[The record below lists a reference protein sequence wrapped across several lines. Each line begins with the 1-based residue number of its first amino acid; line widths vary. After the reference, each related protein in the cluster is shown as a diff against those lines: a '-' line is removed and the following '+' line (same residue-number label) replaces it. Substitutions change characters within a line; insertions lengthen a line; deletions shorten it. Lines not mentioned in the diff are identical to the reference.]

1 MLNQKITQLILKK
14 KMVKVRLKDSQIKKI
29 DMTLNIFKCQI
40 GLYESIKND
49 PDDLDN
55 FFSLNRNPLFDLTN
69 ISYFRTGLQSQGVID
84 GGKPVHDHFI
94 QRKYAMKILFEKLSE
109 NKNMTLN
116 EFVVFLV
123 EYGSTVA
130 ITKEEHQVVTMK
142 AKNTTD
148 LNYELYERCGI
159 IIEGID
165 KMIPR

>member
-1 MLNQKITQLILKK
+1 MGE
-14 KMVKVRLKDSQIKKI
+14 VRLKDAQIKKI

-40 GLYESIKND
+40 DLYESIKND

-109 NKNMTLN
+109 NKNMTLD

-130 ITKEEHQVVTMK
+130 ITKEEHQVVTMR

>member
-1 MLNQKITQLILKK
+1 MEE
-14 KMVKVRLKDSQIKKI
+14 VRLKDSQIKKI

-109 NKNMTLN
+109 NKIMTLN

>member
-1 MLNQKITQLILKK
+1 MLNQKIIQLILK

-49 PDDLDN
+49 PDGLDN

-69 ISYFRTGLQSQGVID
+69 ISYFRTGLESQGVID

-109 NKNMTLN
+109 NKNMTLD

-130 ITKEEHQVVTMK
+130 ITKEEHQVVTMR

>member
-1 MLNQKITQLILKK
+1 MGE
-14 KMVKVRLKDSQIKKI
+14 VRLKDSQIKKI

-40 GLYESIKND
+40 DLYESIKND
-49 PDDLDN
+49 PTDLDN

-69 ISYFRTGLQSQGVID
+69 ISYFRTGLESENVTN

-109 NKNMTLN
+109 DRDMTLD

-130 ITKEEHQVVTMK
+130 ITKEEHQVVTSR

-148 LNYELYERCGI
+148 LNYELYEQCGI
-159 IIEGID
+159 VIEGLD
-165 KMIPR
+165 KMIPL

>member
-1 MLNQKITQLILKK
+1 
-14 KMVKVRLKDSQIKKI
+14 MVKVRLKDSQIKKI

>member
-1 MLNQKITQLILKK
+1 
-14 KMVKVRLKDSQIKKI
+14 
-29 DMTLNIFKCQI
+29 MTLNIFKCQI
-40 GLYESIKND
+40 DLYDSIKND

-69 ISYFRTGLQSQGVID
+69 ISYFRTGLESQGVID

-94 QRKYAMKILFEKLSE
+94 QRKYAMKILFEKLSK
-109 NKNMTLN
+109 NKNMTLD
-116 EFVVFLV
+116 EFVVFLL

-130 ITKEEHQVVTMK
+130 ITKEEHQVVTMR

>member
-1 MLNQKITQLILKK
+1 MGE
-14 KMVKVRLKDSQIKKI
+14 VRLKDSQIKKI

-40 GLYESIKND
+40 DLYDSIKND

-69 ISYFRTGLQSQGVID
+69 ISYFRTGLESQGVID

-94 QRKYAMKILFEKLSE
+94 QRKYAMKILFEKLSK
-109 NKNMTLN
+109 NKNMTLD
-116 EFVVFLV
+116 EFVVFLL

-130 ITKEEHQVVTMK
+130 ITKEEHQVVTMR